1 MLPNPDT
8 LVSPPSCVL
17 VFEVI
22 LDFPVPWRQDVFL
35 VLTTEWVLH
44 SALLCLFC
52 LEDFFVCFW
61 CGPFLKSL
69 LSLLQYCFCSVF
81 WFFDRKAFG
90 IWNPQPG
97 IEPPPPCTGRWS
109 LNNWTARAVPSG
121 LLCDWRVSLPTSPVA
136 EVPVSF
142 LMVAIPQLGAQ
153 LCLFLSL
160 LDTASDPGLVNSLLV
175 VLESGPLTLSL
186 PSLLPQIFIKSF
198 LWSP

>member
-1 MLPNPDT
+1 M
-8 LVSPPSCVL
+8 
-17 VFEVI
+17 
-22 LDFPVPWRQDVFL
+22 
-35 VLTTEWVLH
+35 
-44 SALLCLFC
+44 
-52 LEDFFVCFW
+52 
-61 CGPFLKSL
+61 
-69 LSLLQYCFCSVF
+69 F

-97 IEPPPPCTGRWS
+97 IEPPPLCTGRWS

-153 LCLFLSL
+153 LCLFLSF

-175 VLESGPLTLSL
+175 VLESGPRCACFWK
-186 PSLLPQIFIKSF
+186 PWSF
-198 LWSP
+198 LRIMLLFKKMSGRKEWSTKTCSRDELPKEYVKWKKTVRK